1 MIKHNPLQQALTEF
15 VAATDYP
22 APIPKIGKLDAVQL
36 AAFNKFFT
44 NVSDEL
50 GSEIYYVGCGE
61 GYWDNDHTFTNRSGW
76 LQYHQFI
83 KRK

>member
-1 MIKHNPLQQALTEF
+1 MIKHTQLQKALTEY

-22 APIPKIGKLDAVQL
+22 KPIPKIGKLNEEQL
-36 AAFNKFFT
+36 RHFNKFFT

-50 GSEIYYVGCGE
+50 GSEIFYVGCE
-61 GYWDNDHTFTNRSGW
+61 GRQHTFTNSKGW

-83 KRK
+83 KQVK